1 MFLPPLLALP
11 FVLTLA
17 VYRLYRLPRLLCA
30 GELQVNPGNR
40 SSLLVLTVVTYIG
53 LLSYTVSIVVVVVRT
68 LLLLQNSASYPALL
82 PAIYLIAGYPFVY
95 VGAEWVF
102 FYGVKRTHRSMP

>member
-11 FVLTLA
+11 FVLTMA

-30 GELQVNPGNR
+30 GELQVNSGNR
-40 SSLLVLTVVTYIG
+40 SSLLVLTVIAYIG
-53 LLSYTVSIVVVVVRT
+53 LFSYTIGIAVVVVRT
-68 LLLLQNSASYPALL
+68 LLQSHASYSALL

-95 VGAEWVF
+95 IGAEWVF
-102 FYGVKRTHRSMP
+102 FYGIKPTNRSMP